1 MAQLPQLS
9 AAFIEEYP
17 RQSELMQQTRAEGE
31 HSGVSGVSAPV
42 ASLLTV
48 LAAVS
53 AAQNTVEVGT
63 GSGVS
68 TLALLEGLPEGSA
81 LTTIDIDSTRE
92 QTAKEAIKAAGFD
105 KTHRVRAITG
115 DAAHVL
121 PRLSENSYDLAFIDA
136 DAEHF
141 EHYVY
146 ECLALLKTGGLLIV
160 HDALNNGAVAS
171 PTARDEVTNSHRS
184 VLNSLREIDDIFV
197 SLVHAGLGLFLVY
210 KR

>member
-17 RQSELMQQTRAEGE
+17 RQSELMQQTRAAGE
-31 HSGVSGVSAPV
+31 RSGVSGVSAPV

-53 AAQNTVEVGT
+53 AAQNAVEVGT

-68 TLALLEGLPEGSA
+68 TLALLEGLPQGAA

-92 QTAKEAIKAAGFD
+92 QVAKEAIRAAGFD

-115 DAAHVL
+115 DAGHVL
-121 PRLSENSYDLAFIDA
+121 TRLSENSYDLAFIDA

-146 ECLALLKTGGLLIV
+146 ESLALLKTGGLLIV
-160 HDALNNGAVAS
+160 HDALNGGAVAS
-171 PTARDEVTNSHRS
+171 PTARDEITNSHRS
-184 VLNSLREIDDIFV
+184 VLTSLREIDDIFV
-197 SLVHAGLGLFLVY
+197 SLVHAGLGIFLVY